1 MAEIDRQER
10 ETAERDTYF
19 KDTVTSKTYQRVRDN
34 SSLLELQTIVALLS
48 PNGLA
53 WTRSV
58 VSIPANS
65 TVTVDVTLLSSFSRI
80 DYILDFL
87 KVSDNSTKS
96 LSLVVQNNA
105 GTISDS
111 VSNRLGGSINLA
123 VNVTQNLV
131 DEFLDVT
138 NNEASALTLT
148 FLKAVT

>member
-19 KDTVTSKTYQRVRDN
+19 KDTVTNKTYQRVRDN
-34 SSLLELQTIVALLS
+34 SSLLELQNIVTLLS